1 MIIKTRKDRKIAN
14 QKAMI
19 KNRDILIKDLMK
31 IKTELK
37 EENLAVHNE
46 NKELRFENEEQKE
59 LMERISKLVIS
70 CNKYNN
76 EKVILDKMKELV
88 EDYQSNN

>member
-1 MIIKTRKDRKIAN
+1 MIIKTRKDKKIAN

-19 KNRDILIKDLMK
+19 QNRDILIKDLMK

-37 EENLAVHNE
+37 EENLAVHDE

-59 LMERISKLVIS
+59 LIERISKLVS

-76 EKVILDKMKELV
+76 EKAILDKMKELV

>member
-19 KNRDILIKDLMK
+19 KNRDKFIGDLMK
-31 IKTELK
+31 AKAELK

-46 NKELRFENEEQKE
+46 NKNLRAEIDSVKDCLNEIEKE
-59 LMERISKLVIS
+59 L
-70 CNKYNN
+70 NKQQYNN
-76 EKVILDKMKELV
+76 IENLKNKIKSILKTAK
-88 EDYQSNN
+88 SF

>member
-19 KNRDILIKDLMK
+19 QNRDILIKDLMK

-46 NKELRFENEEQKE
+46 NKDLRTEIDVIRDCLNEIEKE
-59 LMERISKLVIS
+59 L
-70 CNKYNN
+70 NKQQYNN
-76 EKVILDKMKELV
+76 IENLKNKIKSILKTAK
-88 EDYQSNN
+88 SF